1 MRIFVL
7 STAPDVERDVR
18 VGRFGVEG
26 VDVNAVDEV
35 PEASDA
41 NLHRSQFGAIGGRH
55 RRHCKYRHGPT
66 SRSTDR
72 NSGVAGRGDLR
83 KVLSAVPRVSDLN
96 RQLSRVDG
104 IIRPTPIRR
113 DRRRGRVRDEDDR
126 RSLRGTIRPV
136 AVDAITRRDSAAAT
150 QPALM
155 RVTEGPPR

>member
-1 MRIFVL
+1 M
-7 STAPDVERDVR
+7 
-18 VGRFGVEG
+18 
-26 VDVNAVDEV
+26 
-35 PEASDA
+35 
-41 NLHRSQFGAIGGRH
+41 
-55 RRHCKYRHGPT
+55 
-66 SRSTDR
+66 
-72 NSGVAGRGDLR
+72 AGRGDLR

-104 IIRPTPIRR
+104 TIRPTPIRR